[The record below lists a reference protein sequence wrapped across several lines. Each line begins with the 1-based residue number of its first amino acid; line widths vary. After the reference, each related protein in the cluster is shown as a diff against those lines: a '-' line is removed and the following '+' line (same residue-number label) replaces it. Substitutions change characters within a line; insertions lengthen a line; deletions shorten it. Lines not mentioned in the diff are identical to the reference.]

1 MKTTNLRPFLPV
13 LFAAVLGTGCVST
26 LHESSFHPESV
37 KPTARTQSRGPYRV
51 SELTFAVEED
61 EEPMLREYHAYL
73 QNWRMGI
80 QPWLD
85 DLEIRTIARNKT
97 AARYFGVEPD
107 ETTAP
112 MRTFFFG
119 FVQRHG
125 AKTVTGLG
133 LPKPGM
139 GHLNA
144 EVPPERSASI
154 DRIRTEH
161 YGWPEKMTADELT
174 RHLAS
179 MHPGLFSE
187 SPSATP
193 IHVVLAF
200 SYSNRDFSFEPN
212 KGGLFMGTLDMWPY
226 QGNANDPGAGM
237 QTFSVW
243 LLSGRN
249 TPLPVKKMPGPS
261 AEFTVDF
268 KTRSRLG
275 SLFGAPSPSSPGNE
289 TVSSYAYWPQK
300 APGYVA
306 FVEDAVCAAVVKGL
320 NDLPSD
326 LFDAVTGKKAEP
338 ESAAKPAKKTGKQTG
353 KSR

>member
-1 MKTTNLRPFLPV
+1 MKNTNLRPFLPV

-26 LHESSFHPESV
+26 LHESSFHPETV
-37 KPTARTQSRGPYRV
+37 EPTARTESRKPYRV
-51 SELTFAVEED
+51 SELTLVVEED
-61 EEPMLREYHAYL
+61 EETMLREYHAYL
-73 QNWRMGI
+73 QGYRMGI

-85 DLEIRTIARNKT
+85 DLEIRKIARNKT
-97 AARYFGVEPD
+97 ASRYFGVEPD

-112 MRTFFFG
+112 MRTFFFN
-119 FVQRHG
+119 FVQRNG
-125 AKTVTGLG
+125 AKTLTGMG

-144 EVPPERSASI
+144 DVPPERFAAT
-154 DRIRTEH
+154 DRVRTEH
-161 YGWPEKMTADELT
+161 YGWPEKLTAESLT
-174 RHLAS
+174 RRLADL
-179 MHPGLFSE
+179 HPGLFAD

-193 IHVVLAF
+193 LRVILAF
-200 SYSNRDFSFEPN
+200 SYSNRDFYFLPN

-226 QGNANDPGAGM
+226 QGNANDPGAGT

-261 AEFTVDF
+261 AEFTIDF

-275 SLFGAPSPSSPGNE
+275 SLFGSPSPSSPGNE
-289 TVSSYAYWPQK
+289 TVSSYAYWPQR
-300 APGYVA
+300 ASGYVA

-320 NDLPSD
+320 NDLPAG
-326 LFDAVTGKKAEP
+326 LFDAVTGGKA
-338 ESAAKPAKKTGKQTG
+338 SAKPEGEPAK
-353 KSR
+353 